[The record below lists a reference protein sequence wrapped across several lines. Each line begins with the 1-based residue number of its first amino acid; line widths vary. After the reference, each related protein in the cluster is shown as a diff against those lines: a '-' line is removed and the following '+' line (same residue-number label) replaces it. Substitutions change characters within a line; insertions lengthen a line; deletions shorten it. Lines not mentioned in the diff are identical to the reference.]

1 MREKQHK
8 PPQDAMQNKPNS
20 RATAGAV
27 VAVLLLLLAGVWVF
41 NKLDASQKAQECAER
56 RGTKCAVINEDALPR
71 R

>member
-1 MREKQHK
+1 
-8 PPQDAMQNKPNS
+8 MQNQPNP

-27 VAVLLLLLAGVWVF
+27 VAVLVLLLAGIWVF
-41 NKLDASQKAQECAER
+41 NRLDASQRAQECAER